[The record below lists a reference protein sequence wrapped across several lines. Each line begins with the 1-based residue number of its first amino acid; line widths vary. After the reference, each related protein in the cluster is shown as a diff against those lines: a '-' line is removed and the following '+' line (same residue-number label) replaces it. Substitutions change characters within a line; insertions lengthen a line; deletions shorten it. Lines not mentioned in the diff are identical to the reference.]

1 MCGWSIVWISRMKL
15 RATPIA
21 TPGRMSIRTT
31 PSRAPSAA
39 QNSSDCAR
47 QYCVTFPGSIMPETA
62 QITIAPRTA
71 SGRSANH
78 PARKRMVSSVINAD
92 TRKAT
97 GGDFAPTR
105 SAVADADGPPVTVKP
120 CSAPA
125 PMFAA
130 P

>member
-1 MCGWSIVWISRMKL
+1 M
-15 RATPIA
+15 ATPIA
-21 TPGRMSIRTT
+21 TPARMSIRTT
-31 PSRAPSAA
+31 PSMAPSAA

-47 QYCVTFPGSIMPETA
+47 QYFVMFSKSIIPETA

-71 SGRSANH
+71 SGRSANN
-78 PARKRMVSSVINAD
+78 PARKRIVSSAISPV

-97 GGDFAPTR
+97 GDFAPTR
-105 SAVADADGPPVTVKP
+105 SAAADADGPPVTVKP
-120 CSAPA
+120 CNTPA

>member
-1 MCGWSIVWISRMKL
+1 MCGWPIVWISRMKL
-15 RATPIA
+15 SATPIA
-21 TPGRMSIRTT
+21 TPGRMSIRIT

-47 QYCVTFPGSIMPETA
+47 QYCVTRPKSIIPDTA
-62 QITIAPRTA
+62 QITIAPRIA
-71 SGRSANH
+71 SGRSANS
-78 PARKRMVSSVINAD
+78 PARKRIVSSAISAV
-92 TRKAT
+92 TRKVT
-97 GGDFAPTR
+97 GDFAPTR

-120 CSAPA
+120 CSTPA